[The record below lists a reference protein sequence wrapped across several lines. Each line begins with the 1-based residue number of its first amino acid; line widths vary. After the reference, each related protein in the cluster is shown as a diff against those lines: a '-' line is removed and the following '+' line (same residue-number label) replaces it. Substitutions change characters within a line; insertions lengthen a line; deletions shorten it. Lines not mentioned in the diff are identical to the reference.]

1 VEVRIAISVISLF
14 VISYGEP
21 KDSERGGDEDERYAS
36 KNQAGNDNGRLAAAA
51 CGGDGHI

>member
-1 VEVRIAISVISLF
+1 VEVRIAISVVSLF

-21 KDSERGGDEDERYAS
+21 KDSECSGDEDERYAS